1 MKPLLEARQI
11 RKQFSGVAVLKG
23 IDFTLCAGQVHALM
37 GGNGAGKSTLMKI
50 IAGVETPD
58 SGELTIGDRAFARLS
73 PALAHQLGI
82 YLVPQ
87 EPMLFPNLSV
97 RENILFRL
105 PKRADTTARLQEK
118 LQQLNCQI
126 NLDASASTLE
136 VADQQM
142 VEILRGLMREARIL
156 ILDEPT
162 ASLTPGET
170 ERLFSQIRALQA
182 LDVGIVFI
190 SHKLPE
196 IRQLASHIS
205 VMRDGAVVLS
215 GETATY
221 RDEQLISA
229 MTPASRDH
237 TLSDTQKLWLALPGN
252 RRTQAQDFPVLRVE
266 DLTGEGFI
274 DLNLE
279 IRAGEIVGLAGLV
292 GSGRTEF
299 AETLYGLRPPRAGR
313 IWLENREISN
323 DSTRARLAS
332 GLVYLPEDRQ
342 VSGLFLDAPVRWNTV
357 MFNQPSW
364 WQQGKREAAVVERYH
379 RALGIK
385 LADGDQPV
393 RTLSGGNQQKVLLAR
408 CLEANPLLLIVDE
421 PTRGVDVSARAD
433 IYQLLKSVAAQNV
446 AVLMI
451 SSDVD
456 EFIGLADR
464 VLVMHQGRYSGELAG
479 AFNGLLVVGLR
490 IPAIVATLGTLGLYR
505 GVMLLWTGG
514 KWIEGLPDS
523 LKSLSEPAFIGVSPL
538 GWLVLALLLAG
549 GWLLSRTAFGRDFYA
564 VGDNLAAARQLGVA
578 VNRTRMLA
586 FTLNGMLAA
595 CAGIVFAAQIG
606 FVPNQTGSGLEMKAI
621 AACVLGGIS
630 LLGGTGTL
638 LGAFL
643 GAFFLTQIDTVLV
656 LFRLPAWWNDFI
668 AGLVLLGVLVLDGRL
683 RQALARHQRALKYSR
698 FQPGNKGGK
707 QVARFPER
715 KSKEVA

>member
-1 MKPLLEARQI
+1 MKTLLKNRELSAFFAIVALFVVLVALNPAYFSLQTLAMIFASSQI
-11 RKQFSGVAVLKG
+11 LCLLALGATLVMLTRNIDVSVGSTVGLCAIAVGVALN
-23 IDFTLCAGQVHALM
+23 
-37 GGNGAGKSTLMKI
+37 NGYGLATAI
-50 IAGVETPD
+50 
-58 SGELTIGDRAFARLS
+58 AFA
-73 PALAHQLGI
+73 
-82 YLVPQ
+82 LV
-87 EPMLFPNLSV
+87 
-97 RENILFRL
+97 I
-105 PKRADTTARLQEK
+105 
-118 LQQLNCQI
+118 
-126 NLDASASTLE
+126 
-136 VADQQM
+136 
-142 VEILRGLMREARIL
+142 
-156 ILDEPT
+156 
-162 ASLTPGET
+162 
-170 ERLFSQIRALQA
+170 
-182 LDVGIVFI
+182 
-190 SHKLPE
+190 
-196 IRQLASHIS
+196 
-205 VMRDGAVVLS
+205 GA
-215 GETATY
+215 
-221 RDEQLISA
+221 
-229 MTPASRDH
+229 
-237 TLSDTQKLWLALPGN
+237 
-252 RRTQAQDFPVLRVE
+252 
-266 DLTGEGFI
+266 
-274 DLNLE
+274 
-279 IRAGEIVGLAGLV
+279 
-292 GSGRTEF
+292 
-299 AETLYGLRPPRAGR
+299 
-313 IWLENREISN
+313 
-323 DSTRARLAS
+323 
-332 GLVYLPEDRQ
+332 
-342 VSGLFLDAPVRWNTV
+342 
-357 MFNQPSW
+357 
-364 WQQGKREAAVVERYH
+364 
-379 RALGIK
+379 
-385 LADGDQPV
+385 
-393 RTLSGGNQQKVLLAR
+393 
-408 CLEANPLLLIVDE
+408 
-421 PTRGVDVSARAD
+421 
-433 IYQLLKSVAAQNV
+433 
-446 AVLMI
+446 
-451 SSDVD
+451 
-456 EFIGLADR
+456 
-464 VLVMHQGRYSGELAG
+464 LAG

>member
-1 MKPLLEARQI
+1 MKTLLKNRELSAFFAIVALFVVLVALNPAYFSLQTLAMIFASSQI
-11 RKQFSGVAVLKG
+11 LCLLALGATLVMLTRNIDVSVGSTVGLCAIAVGVALN
-23 IDFTLCAGQVHALM
+23 
-37 GGNGAGKSTLMKI
+37 NGYGLATAI
-50 IAGVETPD
+50 
-58 SGELTIGDRAFARLS
+58 AFA
-73 PALAHQLGI
+73 LAI
-82 YLVPQ
+82 
-87 EPMLFPNLSV
+87 
-97 RENILFRL
+97 
-105 PKRADTTARLQEK
+105 
-118 LQQLNCQI
+118 
-126 NLDASASTLE
+126 
-136 VADQQM
+136 
-142 VEILRGLMREARIL
+142 
-156 ILDEPT
+156 
-162 ASLTPGET
+162 
-170 ERLFSQIRALQA
+170 
-182 LDVGIVFI
+182 
-190 SHKLPE
+190 
-196 IRQLASHIS
+196 
-205 VMRDGAVVLS
+205 GA
-215 GETATY
+215 
-221 RDEQLISA
+221 
-229 MTPASRDH
+229 
-237 TLSDTQKLWLALPGN
+237 
-252 RRTQAQDFPVLRVE
+252 
-266 DLTGEGFI
+266 
-274 DLNLE
+274 
-279 IRAGEIVGLAGLV
+279 
-292 GSGRTEF
+292 
-299 AETLYGLRPPRAGR
+299 
-313 IWLENREISN
+313 
-323 DSTRARLAS
+323 
-332 GLVYLPEDRQ
+332 
-342 VSGLFLDAPVRWNTV
+342 
-357 MFNQPSW
+357 
-364 WQQGKREAAVVERYH
+364 
-379 RALGIK
+379 
-385 LADGDQPV
+385 
-393 RTLSGGNQQKVLLAR
+393 
-408 CLEANPLLLIVDE
+408 
-421 PTRGVDVSARAD
+421 
-433 IYQLLKSVAAQNV
+433 
-446 AVLMI
+446 
-451 SSDVD
+451 
-456 EFIGLADR
+456 
-464 VLVMHQGRYSGELAG
+464 LAG

-538 GWLVLALLLAG
+538 GWLVLAQLLAG

>member
-1 MKPLLEARQI
+1 MKTLLKNRELSAFFAIVALFVVLVALNPAYFSLQTLAMIFSSSQI
-11 RKQFSGVAVLKG
+11 LCLLALGATLVMLTRNIDVSVGSTVGLCAIAVGVALN
-23 IDFTLCAGQVHALM
+23 
-37 GGNGAGKSTLMKI
+37 NGYGLATAI
-50 IAGVETPD
+50 
-58 SGELTIGDRAFARLS
+58 AFA
-73 PALAHQLGI
+73 LAI
-82 YLVPQ
+82 
-87 EPMLFPNLSV
+87 
-97 RENILFRL
+97 
-105 PKRADTTARLQEK
+105 
-118 LQQLNCQI
+118 
-126 NLDASASTLE
+126 
-136 VADQQM
+136 
-142 VEILRGLMREARIL
+142 
-156 ILDEPT
+156 
-162 ASLTPGET
+162 
-170 ERLFSQIRALQA
+170 
-182 LDVGIVFI
+182 
-190 SHKLPE
+190 
-196 IRQLASHIS
+196 
-205 VMRDGAVVLS
+205 GA
-215 GETATY
+215 
-221 RDEQLISA
+221 
-229 MTPASRDH
+229 
-237 TLSDTQKLWLALPGN
+237 
-252 RRTQAQDFPVLRVE
+252 
-266 DLTGEGFI
+266 
-274 DLNLE
+274 
-279 IRAGEIVGLAGLV
+279 
-292 GSGRTEF
+292 
-299 AETLYGLRPPRAGR
+299 
-313 IWLENREISN
+313 
-323 DSTRARLAS
+323 
-332 GLVYLPEDRQ
+332 
-342 VSGLFLDAPVRWNTV
+342 
-357 MFNQPSW
+357 
-364 WQQGKREAAVVERYH
+364 
-379 RALGIK
+379 
-385 LADGDQPV
+385 
-393 RTLSGGNQQKVLLAR
+393 
-408 CLEANPLLLIVDE
+408 
-421 PTRGVDVSARAD
+421 
-433 IYQLLKSVAAQNV
+433 
-446 AVLMI
+446 
-451 SSDVD
+451 
-456 EFIGLADR
+456 
-464 VLVMHQGRYSGELAG
+464 LAG
-479 AFNGLLVVGLR
+479 AFNGLLVVGLS

>member
-1 MKPLLEARQI
+1 MKTLLKNRELSAFFAIVALFVVLVALNPAYFSLQTLAMIFASSQI
-11 RKQFSGVAVLKG
+11 LCLLALGATLVMLTRNIDVSVGSTVGLCAIAVGVALN
-23 IDFTLCAGQVHALM
+23 
-37 GGNGAGKSTLMKI
+37 NGYGLATAI
-50 IAGVETPD
+50 
-58 SGELTIGDRAFARLS
+58 AFA
-73 PALAHQLGI
+73 LAI
-82 YLVPQ
+82 
-87 EPMLFPNLSV
+87 
-97 RENILFRL
+97 
-105 PKRADTTARLQEK
+105 
-118 LQQLNCQI
+118 
-126 NLDASASTLE
+126 
-136 VADQQM
+136 
-142 VEILRGLMREARIL
+142 
-156 ILDEPT
+156 
-162 ASLTPGET
+162 
-170 ERLFSQIRALQA
+170 
-182 LDVGIVFI
+182 
-190 SHKLPE
+190 
-196 IRQLASHIS
+196 
-205 VMRDGAVVLS
+205 GA
-215 GETATY
+215 
-221 RDEQLISA
+221 
-229 MTPASRDH
+229 
-237 TLSDTQKLWLALPGN
+237 
-252 RRTQAQDFPVLRVE
+252 
-266 DLTGEGFI
+266 
-274 DLNLE
+274 
-279 IRAGEIVGLAGLV
+279 
-292 GSGRTEF
+292 
-299 AETLYGLRPPRAGR
+299 
-313 IWLENREISN
+313 
-323 DSTRARLAS
+323 
-332 GLVYLPEDRQ
+332 
-342 VSGLFLDAPVRWNTV
+342 
-357 MFNQPSW
+357 
-364 WQQGKREAAVVERYH
+364 
-379 RALGIK
+379 
-385 LADGDQPV
+385 
-393 RTLSGGNQQKVLLAR
+393 
-408 CLEANPLLLIVDE
+408 
-421 PTRGVDVSARAD
+421 
-433 IYQLLKSVAAQNV
+433 
-446 AVLMI
+446 
-451 SSDVD
+451 
-456 EFIGLADR
+456 
-464 VLVMHQGRYSGELAG
+464 LAG

-538 GWLVLALLLAG
+538 GWLVLVLLAG

>member
-1 MKPLLEARQI
+1 MKTLLKNRELSAFFAIVALFVVLVALNPAYFSLQTLAMIFSSSQI
-11 RKQFSGVAVLKG
+11 LCLLALGATLVMLTRNIDVSVGSTVGLCAIAVGVALN
-23 IDFTLCAGQVHALM
+23 
-37 GGNGAGKSTLMKI
+37 NG
-50 IAGVETPD
+50 
-58 SGELTIGDRAFARLS
+58 
-73 PALAHQLGI
+73 
-82 YLVPQ
+82 Y
-87 EPMLFPNLSV
+87 
-97 RENILFRL
+97 
-105 PKRADTTARLQEK
+105 
-118 LQQLNCQI
+118 
-126 NLDASASTLE
+126 
-136 VADQQM
+136 
-142 VEILRGLMREARIL
+142 
-156 ILDEPT
+156 
-162 ASLTPGET
+162 
-170 ERLFSQIRALQA
+170 
-182 LDVGIVFI
+182 
-190 SHKLPE
+190 
-196 IRQLASHIS
+196 
-205 VMRDGAVVLS
+205 
-215 GETATY
+215 
-221 RDEQLISA
+221 
-229 MTPASRDH
+229 
-237 TLSDTQKLWLALPGN
+237 
-252 RRTQAQDFPVLRVE
+252 
-266 DLTGEGFI
+266 
-274 DLNLE
+274 
-279 IRAGEIVGLAGLV
+279 GLATAIAF
-292 GSGRTEF
+292 S
-299 AETLYGLRPPRAGR
+299 
-313 IWLENREISN
+313 
-323 DSTRARLAS
+323 LA
-332 GLVYLPEDRQ
+332 
-342 VSGLFLDAPVRWNTV
+342 
-357 MFNQPSW
+357 
-364 WQQGKREAAVVERYH
+364 
-379 RALGIK
+379 
-385 LADGDQPV
+385 
-393 RTLSGGNQQKVLLAR
+393 
-408 CLEANPLLLIVDE
+408 
-421 PTRGVDVSARAD
+421 
-433 IYQLLKSVAAQNV
+433 
-446 AVLMI
+446 
-451 SSDVD
+451 
-456 EFIGLADR
+456 IGA
-464 VLVMHQGRYSGELAG
+464 LAG

>member
-1 MKPLLEARQI
+1 MKTLLKNRELSAFFAIVALFAVLVALNPAYFSLQTLAMIFASSQI
-11 RKQFSGVAVLKG
+11 LCLLALGATLVMLTRNIDVSVGSTVGLCAIAVGVALN
-23 IDFTLCAGQVHALM
+23 
-37 GGNGAGKSTLMKI
+37 NGYGLATAI
-50 IAGVETPD
+50 
-58 SGELTIGDRAFARLS
+58 AFA
-73 PALAHQLGI
+73 LAI
-82 YLVPQ
+82 
-87 EPMLFPNLSV
+87 
-97 RENILFRL
+97 
-105 PKRADTTARLQEK
+105 
-118 LQQLNCQI
+118 
-126 NLDASASTLE
+126 
-136 VADQQM
+136 
-142 VEILRGLMREARIL
+142 
-156 ILDEPT
+156 
-162 ASLTPGET
+162 
-170 ERLFSQIRALQA
+170 
-182 LDVGIVFI
+182 
-190 SHKLPE
+190 
-196 IRQLASHIS
+196 
-205 VMRDGAVVLS
+205 GA
-215 GETATY
+215 
-221 RDEQLISA
+221 
-229 MTPASRDH
+229 
-237 TLSDTQKLWLALPGN
+237 
-252 RRTQAQDFPVLRVE
+252 
-266 DLTGEGFI
+266 
-274 DLNLE
+274 
-279 IRAGEIVGLAGLV
+279 
-292 GSGRTEF
+292 
-299 AETLYGLRPPRAGR
+299 
-313 IWLENREISN
+313 
-323 DSTRARLAS
+323 
-332 GLVYLPEDRQ
+332 
-342 VSGLFLDAPVRWNTV
+342 
-357 MFNQPSW
+357 
-364 WQQGKREAAVVERYH
+364 
-379 RALGIK
+379 
-385 LADGDQPV
+385 
-393 RTLSGGNQQKVLLAR
+393 
-408 CLEANPLLLIVDE
+408 
-421 PTRGVDVSARAD
+421 
-433 IYQLLKSVAAQNV
+433 
-446 AVLMI
+446 
-451 SSDVD
+451 
-456 EFIGLADR
+456 
-464 VLVMHQGRYSGELAG
+464 LAG

-683 RQALARHQRALKYSR
+683 RQALARHQRALKYSH

>member
-1 MKPLLEARQI
+1 MKTLLKNRELSAFFAIVALFVVLVALNPAYFSLQTLAMIFASSQI
-11 RKQFSGVAVLKG
+11 LCLLALGATLVMLTRNIDVSVGSTVGLCAIAVGVALN
-23 IDFTLCAGQVHALM
+23 
-37 GGNGAGKSTLMKI
+37 NGYGLATAI
-50 IAGVETPD
+50 
-58 SGELTIGDRAFARLS
+58 AFA
-73 PALAHQLGI
+73 LAI
-82 YLVPQ
+82 
-87 EPMLFPNLSV
+87 
-97 RENILFRL
+97 
-105 PKRADTTARLQEK
+105 
-118 LQQLNCQI
+118 
-126 NLDASASTLE
+126 
-136 VADQQM
+136 
-142 VEILRGLMREARIL
+142 
-156 ILDEPT
+156 
-162 ASLTPGET
+162 
-170 ERLFSQIRALQA
+170 
-182 LDVGIVFI
+182 
-190 SHKLPE
+190 
-196 IRQLASHIS
+196 
-205 VMRDGAVVLS
+205 GA
-215 GETATY
+215 
-221 RDEQLISA
+221 
-229 MTPASRDH
+229 
-237 TLSDTQKLWLALPGN
+237 
-252 RRTQAQDFPVLRVE
+252 
-266 DLTGEGFI
+266 
-274 DLNLE
+274 
-279 IRAGEIVGLAGLV
+279 
-292 GSGRTEF
+292 
-299 AETLYGLRPPRAGR
+299 
-313 IWLENREISN
+313 
-323 DSTRARLAS
+323 
-332 GLVYLPEDRQ
+332 
-342 VSGLFLDAPVRWNTV
+342 
-357 MFNQPSW
+357 
-364 WQQGKREAAVVERYH
+364 
-379 RALGIK
+379 
-385 LADGDQPV
+385 
-393 RTLSGGNQQKVLLAR
+393 
-408 CLEANPLLLIVDE
+408 
-421 PTRGVDVSARAD
+421 
-433 IYQLLKSVAAQNV
+433 
-446 AVLMI
+446 
-451 SSDVD
+451 
-456 EFIGLADR
+456 
-464 VLVMHQGRYSGELAG
+464 LAG

-514 KWIEGLPDS
+514 KWIEGLPDI

>member
-1 MKPLLEARQI
+1 MKTLLKNRELSAFFAIVALFVVLVALNPAYFSLQTLAMIFASSQI
-11 RKQFSGVAVLKG
+11 LCLLALGATLVMLTRNIDVSVGSTVGLCAIAVGVALN
-23 IDFTLCAGQVHALM
+23 
-37 GGNGAGKSTLMKI
+37 NGYGLATAI
-50 IAGVETPD
+50 
-58 SGELTIGDRAFARLS
+58 AFA
-73 PALAHQLGI
+73 LAI
-82 YLVPQ
+82 
-87 EPMLFPNLSV
+87 
-97 RENILFRL
+97 
-105 PKRADTTARLQEK
+105 
-118 LQQLNCQI
+118 
-126 NLDASASTLE
+126 
-136 VADQQM
+136 
-142 VEILRGLMREARIL
+142 
-156 ILDEPT
+156 
-162 ASLTPGET
+162 
-170 ERLFSQIRALQA
+170 
-182 LDVGIVFI
+182 
-190 SHKLPE
+190 
-196 IRQLASHIS
+196 
-205 VMRDGAVVLS
+205 GA
-215 GETATY
+215 
-221 RDEQLISA
+221 
-229 MTPASRDH
+229 
-237 TLSDTQKLWLALPGN
+237 
-252 RRTQAQDFPVLRVE
+252 
-266 DLTGEGFI
+266 
-274 DLNLE
+274 
-279 IRAGEIVGLAGLV
+279 
-292 GSGRTEF
+292 
-299 AETLYGLRPPRAGR
+299 
-313 IWLENREISN
+313 
-323 DSTRARLAS
+323 
-332 GLVYLPEDRQ
+332 
-342 VSGLFLDAPVRWNTV
+342 
-357 MFNQPSW
+357 
-364 WQQGKREAAVVERYH
+364 
-379 RALGIK
+379 
-385 LADGDQPV
+385 
-393 RTLSGGNQQKVLLAR
+393 
-408 CLEANPLLLIVDE
+408 
-421 PTRGVDVSARAD
+421 
-433 IYQLLKSVAAQNV
+433 
-446 AVLMI
+446 
-451 SSDVD
+451 
-456 EFIGLADR
+456 
-464 VLVMHQGRYSGELAG
+464 LAG

-523 LKSLSEPAFIGVSPL
+523 LKSLSEPAFIGVSTL

>member
-1 MKPLLEARQI
+1 MKTLLKNRELSAFFAIVALFVVLVALNPAYFSLQTLAMIFASSQI
-11 RKQFSGVAVLKG
+11 LCLLALGATLVMLTRNIDVSVGSTVGLCAIAVGVALN
-23 IDFTLCAGQVHALM
+23 
-37 GGNGAGKSTLMKI
+37 NGYGLATAI
-50 IAGVETPD
+50 
-58 SGELTIGDRAFARLS
+58 AFA
-73 PALAHQLGI
+73 LAI
-82 YLVPQ
+82 
-87 EPMLFPNLSV
+87 
-97 RENILFRL
+97 
-105 PKRADTTARLQEK
+105 
-118 LQQLNCQI
+118 
-126 NLDASASTLE
+126 
-136 VADQQM
+136 
-142 VEILRGLMREARIL
+142 
-156 ILDEPT
+156 
-162 ASLTPGET
+162 
-170 ERLFSQIRALQA
+170 
-182 LDVGIVFI
+182 
-190 SHKLPE
+190 
-196 IRQLASHIS
+196 
-205 VMRDGAVVLS
+205 GA
-215 GETATY
+215 
-221 RDEQLISA
+221 
-229 MTPASRDH
+229 
-237 TLSDTQKLWLALPGN
+237 
-252 RRTQAQDFPVLRVE
+252 
-266 DLTGEGFI
+266 
-274 DLNLE
+274 
-279 IRAGEIVGLAGLV
+279 
-292 GSGRTEF
+292 
-299 AETLYGLRPPRAGR
+299 
-313 IWLENREISN
+313 
-323 DSTRARLAS
+323 
-332 GLVYLPEDRQ
+332 
-342 VSGLFLDAPVRWNTV
+342 
-357 MFNQPSW
+357 
-364 WQQGKREAAVVERYH
+364 
-379 RALGIK
+379 
-385 LADGDQPV
+385 
-393 RTLSGGNQQKVLLAR
+393 
-408 CLEANPLLLIVDE
+408 
-421 PTRGVDVSARAD
+421 
-433 IYQLLKSVAAQNV
+433 
-446 AVLMI
+446 
-451 SSDVD
+451 
-456 EFIGLADR
+456 
-464 VLVMHQGRYSGELAG
+464 LAG

-564 VGDNLAAARQLGVA
+564 VGYNLAAARQLGVA

>member
-1 MKPLLEARQI
+1 MKTLLKNRELSAFFAIVALFVVLVALNPAYFSLQTTAMIFSSSQI
-11 RKQFSGVAVLKG
+11 LCLLALGATLVMLTRNIDVSVGSTVGLCAIAVGVALN
-23 IDFTLCAGQVHALM
+23 
-37 GGNGAGKSTLMKI
+37 NGYGLATAI
-50 IAGVETPD
+50 
-58 SGELTIGDRAFARLS
+58 AFA
-73 PALAHQLGI
+73 LAI
-82 YLVPQ
+82 
-87 EPMLFPNLSV
+87 
-97 RENILFRL
+97 
-105 PKRADTTARLQEK
+105 
-118 LQQLNCQI
+118 
-126 NLDASASTLE
+126 
-136 VADQQM
+136 
-142 VEILRGLMREARIL
+142 
-156 ILDEPT
+156 
-162 ASLTPGET
+162 
-170 ERLFSQIRALQA
+170 
-182 LDVGIVFI
+182 
-190 SHKLPE
+190 
-196 IRQLASHIS
+196 
-205 VMRDGAVVLS
+205 GA
-215 GETATY
+215 
-221 RDEQLISA
+221 
-229 MTPASRDH
+229 
-237 TLSDTQKLWLALPGN
+237 
-252 RRTQAQDFPVLRVE
+252 
-266 DLTGEGFI
+266 
-274 DLNLE
+274 
-279 IRAGEIVGLAGLV
+279 
-292 GSGRTEF
+292 
-299 AETLYGLRPPRAGR
+299 
-313 IWLENREISN
+313 
-323 DSTRARLAS
+323 
-332 GLVYLPEDRQ
+332 
-342 VSGLFLDAPVRWNTV
+342 
-357 MFNQPSW
+357 
-364 WQQGKREAAVVERYH
+364 
-379 RALGIK
+379 
-385 LADGDQPV
+385 
-393 RTLSGGNQQKVLLAR
+393 
-408 CLEANPLLLIVDE
+408 
-421 PTRGVDVSARAD
+421 
-433 IYQLLKSVAAQNV
+433 
-446 AVLMI
+446 
-451 SSDVD
+451 
-456 EFIGLADR
+456 
-464 VLVMHQGRYSGELAG
+464 LAG

-564 VGDNLAAARQLGVA
+564 AGDNLAAARQLGVA

>member
-1 MKPLLEARQI
+1 MKTLLKNRELSAFFAIVALFVVLVALNPAYFSLQTLAMIFASSQI
-11 RKQFSGVAVLKG
+11 LCLLALGATLVMLTRNIDVSVGSTVGLCAIAVGVALN
-23 IDFTLCAGQVHALM
+23 
-37 GGNGAGKSTLMKI
+37 NGYGLATAI
-50 IAGVETPD
+50 
-58 SGELTIGDRAFARLS
+58 AFA
-73 PALAHQLGI
+73 LAI
-82 YLVPQ
+82 
-87 EPMLFPNLSV
+87 
-97 RENILFRL
+97 
-105 PKRADTTARLQEK
+105 
-118 LQQLNCQI
+118 
-126 NLDASASTLE
+126 
-136 VADQQM
+136 
-142 VEILRGLMREARIL
+142 
-156 ILDEPT
+156 
-162 ASLTPGET
+162 
-170 ERLFSQIRALQA
+170 
-182 LDVGIVFI
+182 
-190 SHKLPE
+190 
-196 IRQLASHIS
+196 
-205 VMRDGAVVLS
+205 GA
-215 GETATY
+215 
-221 RDEQLISA
+221 
-229 MTPASRDH
+229 
-237 TLSDTQKLWLALPGN
+237 
-252 RRTQAQDFPVLRVE
+252 
-266 DLTGEGFI
+266 
-274 DLNLE
+274 
-279 IRAGEIVGLAGLV
+279 
-292 GSGRTEF
+292 
-299 AETLYGLRPPRAGR
+299 
-313 IWLENREISN
+313 
-323 DSTRARLAS
+323 
-332 GLVYLPEDRQ
+332 
-342 VSGLFLDAPVRWNTV
+342 
-357 MFNQPSW
+357 
-364 WQQGKREAAVVERYH
+364 
-379 RALGIK
+379 
-385 LADGDQPV
+385 
-393 RTLSGGNQQKVLLAR
+393 
-408 CLEANPLLLIVDE
+408 
-421 PTRGVDVSARAD
+421 
-433 IYQLLKSVAAQNV
+433 
-446 AVLMI
+446 
-451 SSDVD
+451 
-456 EFIGLADR
+456 
-464 VLVMHQGRYSGELAG
+464 LAG

-698 FQPGNKGGK
+698 FQPGSKGGK

>member
-1 MKPLLEARQI
+1 MKTFFKNRELSAFFAIVALFAVLVALNPAYFSLQTLAMIFASSQILCLLALGATLVMLTRNI
-11 RKQFSGVAVLKG
+11 DVSVGSTVGLSAIAVGVALN
-23 IDFTLCAGQVHALM
+23 
-37 GGNGAGKSTLMKI
+37 NGYGLATAI
-50 IAGVETPD
+50 
-58 SGELTIGDRAFARLS
+58 AFA
-73 PALAHQLGI
+73 LAI
-82 YLVPQ
+82 
-87 EPMLFPNLSV
+87 
-97 RENILFRL
+97 
-105 PKRADTTARLQEK
+105 
-118 LQQLNCQI
+118 
-126 NLDASASTLE
+126 
-136 VADQQM
+136 
-142 VEILRGLMREARIL
+142 
-156 ILDEPT
+156 
-162 ASLTPGET
+162 
-170 ERLFSQIRALQA
+170 
-182 LDVGIVFI
+182 
-190 SHKLPE
+190 
-196 IRQLASHIS
+196 
-205 VMRDGAVVLS
+205 GA
-215 GETATY
+215 
-221 RDEQLISA
+221 
-229 MTPASRDH
+229 
-237 TLSDTQKLWLALPGN
+237 
-252 RRTQAQDFPVLRVE
+252 
-266 DLTGEGFI
+266 
-274 DLNLE
+274 
-279 IRAGEIVGLAGLV
+279 
-292 GSGRTEF
+292 
-299 AETLYGLRPPRAGR
+299 
-313 IWLENREISN
+313 
-323 DSTRARLAS
+323 
-332 GLVYLPEDRQ
+332 
-342 VSGLFLDAPVRWNTV
+342 
-357 MFNQPSW
+357 
-364 WQQGKREAAVVERYH
+364 
-379 RALGIK
+379 
-385 LADGDQPV
+385 
-393 RTLSGGNQQKVLLAR
+393 
-408 CLEANPLLLIVDE
+408 
-421 PTRGVDVSARAD
+421 
-433 IYQLLKSVAAQNV
+433 
-446 AVLMI
+446 
-451 SSDVD
+451 
-456 EFIGLADR
+456 
-464 VLVMHQGRYSGELAG
+464 LAG

>member
-1 MKPLLEARQI
+1 MKTLLKNRELSAFFAIVALFVVLVALNPAYFSLQTLAMIFSSSQI
-11 RKQFSGVAVLKG
+11 LCLLALGATLVMLTRNIDVSVGSTVGLCAIAVGVALN
-23 IDFTLCAGQVHALM
+23 
-37 GGNGAGKSTLMKI
+37 NGYGLATAI
-50 IAGVETPD
+50 
-58 SGELTIGDRAFARLS
+58 AFA
-73 PALAHQLGI
+73 LAI
-82 YLVPQ
+82 
-87 EPMLFPNLSV
+87 
-97 RENILFRL
+97 
-105 PKRADTTARLQEK
+105 
-118 LQQLNCQI
+118 
-126 NLDASASTLE
+126 
-136 VADQQM
+136 
-142 VEILRGLMREARIL
+142 
-156 ILDEPT
+156 
-162 ASLTPGET
+162 
-170 ERLFSQIRALQA
+170 
-182 LDVGIVFI
+182 
-190 SHKLPE
+190 
-196 IRQLASHIS
+196 
-205 VMRDGAVVLS
+205 GA
-215 GETATY
+215 
-221 RDEQLISA
+221 
-229 MTPASRDH
+229 
-237 TLSDTQKLWLALPGN
+237 
-252 RRTQAQDFPVLRVE
+252 
-266 DLTGEGFI
+266 
-274 DLNLE
+274 
-279 IRAGEIVGLAGLV
+279 
-292 GSGRTEF
+292 
-299 AETLYGLRPPRAGR
+299 
-313 IWLENREISN
+313 
-323 DSTRARLAS
+323 
-332 GLVYLPEDRQ
+332 
-342 VSGLFLDAPVRWNTV
+342 
-357 MFNQPSW
+357 
-364 WQQGKREAAVVERYH
+364 
-379 RALGIK
+379 
-385 LADGDQPV
+385 
-393 RTLSGGNQQKVLLAR
+393 
-408 CLEANPLLLIVDE
+408 
-421 PTRGVDVSARAD
+421 
-433 IYQLLKSVAAQNV
+433 
-446 AVLMI
+446 
-451 SSDVD
+451 
-456 EFIGLADR
+456 
-464 VLVMHQGRYSGELAG
+464 LAG

-668 AGLVLLGVLVLDGRL
+668 AGLVLLGVLVLDDRL

>member
-1 MKPLLEARQI
+1 MKTLLKNRELSAFFAIVALFVVLVALNPDYFSLQTLAMIFASSQI
-11 RKQFSGVAVLKG
+11 LCLLALGATLVMLTRNIDVSVGSTVGLCAIAVGVALN
-23 IDFTLCAGQVHALM
+23 
-37 GGNGAGKSTLMKI
+37 NGYGLATAI
-50 IAGVETPD
+50 
-58 SGELTIGDRAFARLS
+58 AFA
-73 PALAHQLGI
+73 LAI
-82 YLVPQ
+82 
-87 EPMLFPNLSV
+87 
-97 RENILFRL
+97 
-105 PKRADTTARLQEK
+105 
-118 LQQLNCQI
+118 
-126 NLDASASTLE
+126 
-136 VADQQM
+136 
-142 VEILRGLMREARIL
+142 
-156 ILDEPT
+156 
-162 ASLTPGET
+162 
-170 ERLFSQIRALQA
+170 
-182 LDVGIVFI
+182 
-190 SHKLPE
+190 
-196 IRQLASHIS
+196 
-205 VMRDGAVVLS
+205 GA
-215 GETATY
+215 
-221 RDEQLISA
+221 
-229 MTPASRDH
+229 
-237 TLSDTQKLWLALPGN
+237 
-252 RRTQAQDFPVLRVE
+252 
-266 DLTGEGFI
+266 
-274 DLNLE
+274 
-279 IRAGEIVGLAGLV
+279 
-292 GSGRTEF
+292 
-299 AETLYGLRPPRAGR
+299 
-313 IWLENREISN
+313 
-323 DSTRARLAS
+323 
-332 GLVYLPEDRQ
+332 
-342 VSGLFLDAPVRWNTV
+342 
-357 MFNQPSW
+357 
-364 WQQGKREAAVVERYH
+364 
-379 RALGIK
+379 
-385 LADGDQPV
+385 
-393 RTLSGGNQQKVLLAR
+393 
-408 CLEANPLLLIVDE
+408 
-421 PTRGVDVSARAD
+421 
-433 IYQLLKSVAAQNV
+433 
-446 AVLMI
+446 
-451 SSDVD
+451 
-456 EFIGLADR
+456 
-464 VLVMHQGRYSGELAG
+464 LAG

>member
-1 MKPLLEARQI
+1 MKTLLKNRELSAFFAIVALFAVLVALNPAYFSLQTLAMIFASSQI
-11 RKQFSGVAVLKG
+11 LCLLALGATLVMLTRNIDVSVGSSVGLCAIAVGVALN
-23 IDFTLCAGQVHALM
+23 
-37 GGNGAGKSTLMKI
+37 NGYGLATAI
-50 IAGVETPD
+50 
-58 SGELTIGDRAFARLS
+58 AFA
-73 PALAHQLGI
+73 LAI
-82 YLVPQ
+82 
-87 EPMLFPNLSV
+87 
-97 RENILFRL
+97 
-105 PKRADTTARLQEK
+105 
-118 LQQLNCQI
+118 
-126 NLDASASTLE
+126 
-136 VADQQM
+136 
-142 VEILRGLMREARIL
+142 
-156 ILDEPT
+156 
-162 ASLTPGET
+162 
-170 ERLFSQIRALQA
+170 
-182 LDVGIVFI
+182 
-190 SHKLPE
+190 
-196 IRQLASHIS
+196 
-205 VMRDGAVVLS
+205 GA
-215 GETATY
+215 
-221 RDEQLISA
+221 
-229 MTPASRDH
+229 
-237 TLSDTQKLWLALPGN
+237 
-252 RRTQAQDFPVLRVE
+252 
-266 DLTGEGFI
+266 
-274 DLNLE
+274 
-279 IRAGEIVGLAGLV
+279 
-292 GSGRTEF
+292 
-299 AETLYGLRPPRAGR
+299 
-313 IWLENREISN
+313 
-323 DSTRARLAS
+323 
-332 GLVYLPEDRQ
+332 
-342 VSGLFLDAPVRWNTV
+342 
-357 MFNQPSW
+357 
-364 WQQGKREAAVVERYH
+364 
-379 RALGIK
+379 
-385 LADGDQPV
+385 
-393 RTLSGGNQQKVLLAR
+393 
-408 CLEANPLLLIVDE
+408 
-421 PTRGVDVSARAD
+421 
-433 IYQLLKSVAAQNV
+433 
-446 AVLMI
+446 
-451 SSDVD
+451 
-456 EFIGLADR
+456 
-464 VLVMHQGRYSGELAG
+464 LAG

-586 FTLNGMLAA
+586 FTLNGILAA

>member
-1 MKPLLEARQI
+1 MKTLLKNRELSAFFAIVALFAVLVELNPAYFSLQTLAMIFASSQI
-11 RKQFSGVAVLKG
+11 LCLLALGATLVMLTRNIDVSVGSTVGLSAIAVGVALN
-23 IDFTLCAGQVHALM
+23 
-37 GGNGAGKSTLMKI
+37 NGYGLATAI
-50 IAGVETPD
+50 
-58 SGELTIGDRAFARLS
+58 AFA
-73 PALAHQLGI
+73 LAI
-82 YLVPQ
+82 
-87 EPMLFPNLSV
+87 
-97 RENILFRL
+97 
-105 PKRADTTARLQEK
+105 
-118 LQQLNCQI
+118 
-126 NLDASASTLE
+126 
-136 VADQQM
+136 
-142 VEILRGLMREARIL
+142 
-156 ILDEPT
+156 
-162 ASLTPGET
+162 
-170 ERLFSQIRALQA
+170 
-182 LDVGIVFI
+182 
-190 SHKLPE
+190 
-196 IRQLASHIS
+196 
-205 VMRDGAVVLS
+205 GA
-215 GETATY
+215 
-221 RDEQLISA
+221 
-229 MTPASRDH
+229 
-237 TLSDTQKLWLALPGN
+237 
-252 RRTQAQDFPVLRVE
+252 
-266 DLTGEGFI
+266 
-274 DLNLE
+274 
-279 IRAGEIVGLAGLV
+279 
-292 GSGRTEF
+292 
-299 AETLYGLRPPRAGR
+299 
-313 IWLENREISN
+313 
-323 DSTRARLAS
+323 
-332 GLVYLPEDRQ
+332 
-342 VSGLFLDAPVRWNTV
+342 
-357 MFNQPSW
+357 
-364 WQQGKREAAVVERYH
+364 
-379 RALGIK
+379 
-385 LADGDQPV
+385 
-393 RTLSGGNQQKVLLAR
+393 
-408 CLEANPLLLIVDE
+408 
-421 PTRGVDVSARAD
+421 
-433 IYQLLKSVAAQNV
+433 
-446 AVLMI
+446 
-451 SSDVD
+451 
-456 EFIGLADR
+456 
-464 VLVMHQGRYSGELAG
+464 LAG

-683 RQALARHQRALKYSR
+683 RQALARHQRALKYGR

>member
-1 MKPLLEARQI
+1 MKTLLKNRELSAFFAIVALFVVLVALNPAYFSLQTLAMIFASSQI
-11 RKQFSGVAVLKG
+11 LCLLALGATLVMLTRNIDVSVGSTVGLCAIAVGVALNYG
-23 IDFTLCAGQVHALM
+23 YGLATAI
-37 GGNGAGKSTLMKI
+37 
-50 IAGVETPD
+50 
-58 SGELTIGDRAFARLS
+58 AFA
-73 PALAHQLGI
+73 LAI
-82 YLVPQ
+82 
-87 EPMLFPNLSV
+87 
-97 RENILFRL
+97 
-105 PKRADTTARLQEK
+105 
-118 LQQLNCQI
+118 
-126 NLDASASTLE
+126 
-136 VADQQM
+136 
-142 VEILRGLMREARIL
+142 
-156 ILDEPT
+156 
-162 ASLTPGET
+162 
-170 ERLFSQIRALQA
+170 
-182 LDVGIVFI
+182 
-190 SHKLPE
+190 
-196 IRQLASHIS
+196 
-205 VMRDGAVVLS
+205 GA
-215 GETATY
+215 
-221 RDEQLISA
+221 
-229 MTPASRDH
+229 
-237 TLSDTQKLWLALPGN
+237 
-252 RRTQAQDFPVLRVE
+252 
-266 DLTGEGFI
+266 
-274 DLNLE
+274 
-279 IRAGEIVGLAGLV
+279 
-292 GSGRTEF
+292 
-299 AETLYGLRPPRAGR
+299 
-313 IWLENREISN
+313 
-323 DSTRARLAS
+323 
-332 GLVYLPEDRQ
+332 
-342 VSGLFLDAPVRWNTV
+342 
-357 MFNQPSW
+357 
-364 WQQGKREAAVVERYH
+364 
-379 RALGIK
+379 
-385 LADGDQPV
+385 
-393 RTLSGGNQQKVLLAR
+393 
-408 CLEANPLLLIVDE
+408 
-421 PTRGVDVSARAD
+421 
-433 IYQLLKSVAAQNV
+433 
-446 AVLMI
+446 
-451 SSDVD
+451 
-456 EFIGLADR
+456 
-464 VLVMHQGRYSGELAG
+464 LAG

-523 LKSLSEPAFIGVSPL
+523 LKSLSEPAFIGVSPQ

>member
-1 MKPLLEARQI
+1 MKTLLKNRELSAFFAIVALFVVLVALNPAYFSLQTLAMIFASSQI
-11 RKQFSGVAVLKG
+11 LCLLALGATLVMLTRNIDVSVGSTVGLCAIAVGVALN
-23 IDFTLCAGQVHALM
+23 
-37 GGNGAGKSTLMKI
+37 NGYGLATAI
-50 IAGVETPD
+50 
-58 SGELTIGDRAFARLS
+58 AFA
-73 PALAHQLGI
+73 LAI
-82 YLVPQ
+82 
-87 EPMLFPNLSV
+87 
-97 RENILFRL
+97 
-105 PKRADTTARLQEK
+105 
-118 LQQLNCQI
+118 
-126 NLDASASTLE
+126 
-136 VADQQM
+136 
-142 VEILRGLMREARIL
+142 
-156 ILDEPT
+156 
-162 ASLTPGET
+162 
-170 ERLFSQIRALQA
+170 
-182 LDVGIVFI
+182 
-190 SHKLPE
+190 
-196 IRQLASHIS
+196 
-205 VMRDGAVVLS
+205 GA
-215 GETATY
+215 
-221 RDEQLISA
+221 
-229 MTPASRDH
+229 
-237 TLSDTQKLWLALPGN
+237 
-252 RRTQAQDFPVLRVE
+252 
-266 DLTGEGFI
+266 
-274 DLNLE
+274 
-279 IRAGEIVGLAGLV
+279 
-292 GSGRTEF
+292 
-299 AETLYGLRPPRAGR
+299 
-313 IWLENREISN
+313 
-323 DSTRARLAS
+323 
-332 GLVYLPEDRQ
+332 
-342 VSGLFLDAPVRWNTV
+342 
-357 MFNQPSW
+357 
-364 WQQGKREAAVVERYH
+364 
-379 RALGIK
+379 
-385 LADGDQPV
+385 
-393 RTLSGGNQQKVLLAR
+393 
-408 CLEANPLLLIVDE
+408 
-421 PTRGVDVSARAD
+421 
-433 IYQLLKSVAAQNV
+433 
-446 AVLMI
+446 
-451 SSDVD
+451 
-456 EFIGLADR
+456 
-464 VLVMHQGRYSGELAG
+464 LAG

-538 GWLVLALLLAG
+538 GWLVLALLLEG

>member
-1 MKPLLEARQI
+1 MKTLLKNRELSAFFAIVALFVVLVALNPAYFSLQTLAMIFASSQI
-11 RKQFSGVAVLKG
+11 LCLLALGATLVMLTRNIDVSVGSTVGLCAIAGGVALN
-23 IDFTLCAGQVHALM
+23 
-37 GGNGAGKSTLMKI
+37 NGYGLATAI
-50 IAGVETPD
+50 
-58 SGELTIGDRAFARLS
+58 AFA
-73 PALAHQLGI
+73 LAI
-82 YLVPQ
+82 
-87 EPMLFPNLSV
+87 
-97 RENILFRL
+97 
-105 PKRADTTARLQEK
+105 
-118 LQQLNCQI
+118 
-126 NLDASASTLE
+126 
-136 VADQQM
+136 
-142 VEILRGLMREARIL
+142 
-156 ILDEPT
+156 
-162 ASLTPGET
+162 
-170 ERLFSQIRALQA
+170 
-182 LDVGIVFI
+182 
-190 SHKLPE
+190 
-196 IRQLASHIS
+196 
-205 VMRDGAVVLS
+205 GA
-215 GETATY
+215 
-221 RDEQLISA
+221 
-229 MTPASRDH
+229 
-237 TLSDTQKLWLALPGN
+237 
-252 RRTQAQDFPVLRVE
+252 
-266 DLTGEGFI
+266 
-274 DLNLE
+274 
-279 IRAGEIVGLAGLV
+279 
-292 GSGRTEF
+292 
-299 AETLYGLRPPRAGR
+299 
-313 IWLENREISN
+313 
-323 DSTRARLAS
+323 
-332 GLVYLPEDRQ
+332 
-342 VSGLFLDAPVRWNTV
+342 
-357 MFNQPSW
+357 
-364 WQQGKREAAVVERYH
+364 
-379 RALGIK
+379 
-385 LADGDQPV
+385 
-393 RTLSGGNQQKVLLAR
+393 
-408 CLEANPLLLIVDE
+408 
-421 PTRGVDVSARAD
+421 
-433 IYQLLKSVAAQNV
+433 
-446 AVLMI
+446 
-451 SSDVD
+451 
-456 EFIGLADR
+456 
-464 VLVMHQGRYSGELAG
+464 LAG